1 MENKFTLLGEKLS
14 HSLSPEIHSLLG
26 NYGYDLSPIEKS
38 KLASFFEKSEYKG
51 FNVTIPYKIEAFNRC
66 DILTATAREI
76 GSVNTC
82 LRKDDGTLYGDNTDA
97 YGFAYMLKKAGCEP
111 KGKKAVVLGS
121 GGSSKAVS
129 YVLKKQGAEVVII
142 SRSGENNYGNLE
154 KHFDADIVVNTTP
167 VGMFP
172 NPGVSPVEISNF
184 QRCGFVFDLIY
195 NPFRTKLIQD
205 TEKLGIKAVSG
216 LSMLTAQAKR
226 SSEIFNGTEIPDNVI
241 DKICSEIKLKSA
253 NIVLTGMPGCGKTT
267 VGREIAEKLD
277 RPFIDTDEEII
288 KCGKTITEIIEKDG
302 ETAFRNIE
310 SRVIAGL
317 RNSRGTVIATGGGAI
332 IRDEN
337 VEALRENGIVVFL
350 DTPLEML
357 ETKGRPLSNKNGI
370 ENIYR
375 ERIEKYRKSADII
388 FKVNYNSK
396 TDEVIK
402 CIYSL

>member
-1 MENKFTLLGEKLS
+1 MENKFTLLGEKLA

-26 NYGYDLSPIEKS
+26 DYFYDLSPTEKNQ
-38 KLASFFEKSEYKG
+38 LASFFEKSEYKG

-66 DILTATAREI
+66 DILTDTAREI

-82 LRKDDGTLYGDNTDA
+82 LRRDDGTLYGDNTDA

-121 GGSSKAVS
+121 GGSSRAVT

-154 KHFDADIVVNTTP
+154 KHSDADIVVNTTP
-167 VGMFP
+167 VGMYP
-172 NPGVSPVEISNF
+172 NPGVSPVEIGKF
-184 QRCGFVFDLIY
+184 QRCKFVFDLIY

-205 TEKLGIKAVSG
+205 AEKLGIKAVSG

-226 SSEIFNGTEIPDNVI
+226 SSEIFNGNEISDDII
-241 DKICSEIKLKSA
+241 DKICSEIRLKSA
-253 NIVLTGMPGCGKTT
+253 NIVLIGMPGCGKTT
-267 VGREIAEKLD
+267 VGREIAEKMK
-277 RPFIDTDEEII
+277 RPFIDTDEEIE
-288 KCGKTITEIIEKDG
+288 KSGKSIPEIIENYG
-302 ETAFRNIE
+302 EEAFRNTETDAIK
-310 SRVIAGL
+310 AL
-317 RNSRGTVIATGGGAI
+317 RNTRGSVIATGGGAI

-337 VEALRENGIVVFL
+337 AEALRENGIVVFL

-357 ETKGRPLSNKNGI
+357 ETKGRPLSSKKGI

-388 FKVNYNSK
+388 FKVNPDSK